1 MTKRIEATPERVY
14 QAIIDPYAV
23 QQWMVPDHMTS
34 HVHSFEPEEGG
45 TFRIS
50 LTYDDP
56 SVAGKTEASTDT
68 FEGRFVRLVPGR
80 EVVQAIEF
88 ETDDPEV
95 LGEMIVTYSL
105 SSTDDGATEL
115 TGIHENLPPGVSSEA
130 NELGWQ
136 MSLDKLARMVEA

>member
-1 MTKRIEATPERVY
+1 VTRRIEAPPERVY
-14 QAIIDPYAV
+14 RAIIHPDAV
-23 QQWMVPDHMTS
+23 QHWMVPDGMTS
-34 HVHSFEPEEGG
+34 QVHSFEPQVGG

-56 SVAGKTEASTDT
+56 SEAGKTEGSTDT
-68 FEGRFVRLVPGR
+68 FEGRFVRLVADR

-88 ETDDPEV
+88 ESEDPEV

-105 SSTDDGATEL
+105 SETEDGATEL
-115 TGIHENLPPGVSSEA
+115 TGTHENLPPGVSLEA

-136 MSLDKLARMVEA
+136 MSLDKLARLVEG